1 MPIIRTLSLLFL
13 ICLLVCSR
21 SLAQDWPQWR
31 GPQRDGI
38 VKDFAAPAV
47 WPEKLK
53 LVWKMPVGGGYSS
66 PIVSQGKIWLHS
78 RQGETEVVSCFDY
91 NTGKQLWSQSYP
103 SGFNK
108 NQYAT
113 QMGKG
118 PFSTPVLY
126 QGHLYTL
133 GVSAVLSCFDAATG
147 ALKWRKDF
155 GAPNTS
161 KMFCGTAMS
170 PLIDG
175 GNVIVHV
182 GDDIRGGQ
190 MIAFN
195 AKTGQERWKLD
206 CDGPGY
212 ASPILA
218 TLGGTRQLVT
228 MTRKSVIGVAAQ
240 SGQLLWT
247 LPWADDW
254 DENIVTPLQYK
265 DLLILSGVRKGT
277 LALRVTKQTA
287 QWQTQQVWHNAE
299 LTMYMNSPVLAGEHL
314 FGFTNKR
321 KGQLFCLEAATGKVL
336 WTTEGRDGANAAL
349 LNTSAALLMLTADGN
364 LFAVQKNAQGFQQLA
379 KYAVA
384 DSATFA
390 HPVVSGKRVLV
401 KDEAA
406 LTLWSLE

>member
-1 MPIIRTLSLLFL
+1 MSYLLL
-13 ICLLVCSR
+13 AISTPTT
-21 SLAQDWPQWR
+21 LAQDWPQWR
-31 GPQRDGI
+31 GPQRDG
-38 VKDFAAPAV
+38 VVNDFATPAV

-53 LVWKMPVGGGYSS
+53 LVWKTPVGGGYSS
-66 PIVSQGKIWLHS
+66 PVVSQGKVWLHS
-78 RQGETEVVSCFDY
+78 RKDETEVVSCFDY
-91 NTGKQLWSQSYP
+91 NIGKLLWSQSYP

-147 ALKWRKDF
+147 VLKWRRDF
-155 GAPNTS
+155 GVPNTS

-182 GDDIRGGQ
+182 GDDIRDGQ
-190 MIAFN
+190 MIAVN
-195 AKTGQERWKLD
+195 AKTGQESWKLD

-240 SGQLLWT
+240 TGQLLWT

-277 LALRVTKQTA
+277 LAVRVTKQAA

-299 LTMYMNSPVLAGEHL
+299 LTMYMNSPVLSGEHF

-349 LNTSAALLMLTADGN
+349 LNTPAALLMLTADGN
-364 LFAVQKNAQGFQQLA
+364 LFAVQKSAQGFKQLA

-384 DSATFA
+384 DSATYA
-390 HPVVSGKRVLV
+390 HPVVGGKRILV

-406 LTLWSLE
+406 LALWSLE

>member
-1 MPIIRTLSLLFL
+1 MFSKKLLLLFL
-13 ICLLVCSR
+13 IFPLLCSL
-21 SLAQDWPQWR
+21 SIAQDWPQWR
-31 GPQRDGI
+31 GPQRDGV
-38 VKDFAAPAV
+38 VKDFAAPAL

-53 LVWKMPVGGGYSS
+53 LVWKTPVGGGYSS
-66 PIVSQGKIWLHS
+66 PVVSGGKVWLHS
-78 RQGETEVVSCFDY
+78 RQDENEVVSCLDY
-91 NTGKQLWSQSYP
+91 NTGKVLWSQSYA

-133 GVSAVLSCFDAATG
+133 GVSAVLSCYDAATG
-147 ALKWRKDF
+147 VLKWRKDF
-155 GAPNTS
+155 GAPNTT

-182 GDDIRGGQ
+182 GDDMRGGQ
-190 MIAFN
+190 MIAFD
-195 AKTGQERWKLD
+195 AKTGKERWKLD

-212 ASPILA
+212 ASPILT

-228 MTRKSVIGVAAQ
+228 MTRKSVISVAPQ
-240 SGQLLWT
+240 NGQLLWT
-247 LPWADDW
+247 LAWPDDW

-277 LALRVTKQTA
+277 VAVRVAKQGA
-287 QWQTQQVWHNAE
+287 QWQTQQVWHNPE
-299 LTMYMNSPVLAGEHL
+299 LTMYMNSPVLSGEHL

-321 KGQLFCLEAATGKVL
+321 KGQLFCLDAATGKVL
-336 WTTEGRDGANAAL
+336 WMTEGRDGANAAL
-349 LNTSAALLMLTADGN
+349 LNTPAALLMLTTDGN
-364 LFAVQKNAQGFQQLA
+364 LLAVQKSAQGFKQLA

-384 DSATFA
+384 DSATYA
-390 HPVVSGKRVLV
+390 HPVVSGKRILV

-406 LTLWSLE
+406 LALWSLE